1 MRFRGSLFILLI
13 FYMMSLTEVQ
23 LTEVKV
29 LPAYA
34 EIQPAITAEPDQPSP
49 VPLQQETITTGAGI
63 ELPELDITAVG
74 DIMLGRSVGR
84 KLQKAGSY
92 KYAFSAVE
100 DVLKQGDIVF
110 ANLESPITAST
121 HGLSP
126 DKKIVLK
133 SSPDAVE
140 AIVSGGFNLL
150 SLSNNHIMDYYD
162 TGLYDTMALLDKSG
176 IIHSGAGKN
185 REEAARPV
193 LMEKNG
199 YKIGLLSY
207 TDMADIVYEGEPSIS
222 FAAGD
227 DKAGVIPRDYE
238 TARQAIANLRGSV
251 DLLIVS
257 LHWGV
262 EESFTVA
269 PEQIDFA
276 RKLLDD
282 GADMILG
289 HHPHQFQGIEIY
301 KGKPILYSMGN
312 FMFDQNDPENMETF
326 ITEMHYEGKNLKSL
340 IARPVRIVE
349 KCRAEMQTGAAAQSI
364 LAREVGLCEK
374 LGAAPKIE
382 GDALVFLDDA
392 K

>member
-1 MRFRGSLFILLI
+1 MRVRGPIFILLI
-13 FYMMSLTEVQ
+13 IYMMSLTELQ
-23 LTEVKV
+23 LTEVRV

-34 EIQPAITAEPDQPSP
+34 EIEPAITAEPDQPPP
-49 VPLQQETITTGAGI
+49 VPLPQKLITTGTGI
-63 ELPELDITAVG
+63 DLSELDITAVG

-84 KLQKAGSY
+84 RLQKAGSY

-100 DVLKQGDIVF
+100 DVLKRGDIVF

-121 HGLSP
+121 HGLSA

-133 SSPDAVE
+133 SSPDAME

-162 TGLYDTMALLDKSG
+162 TGLKDTMALLDKNG
-176 IIHSGAGKN
+176 IMYFGAGKN

-199 YKIGLLSY
+199 YKIGLLAY
-207 TDMADIVYEGEPSIS
+207 TDMANIVYEGNPSIS

-227 DKAGVIPRDYE
+227 EKAGVIPRDYE
-238 TARQAIANLRGSV
+238 TARQAVAKLRSSV

-262 EESFTVA
+262 EESFTIT

-326 ITEMHYEGKNLKSL
+326 ITEMHYEGKYLKSL
-340 IARPVRIVE
+340 TARPVRIVE
-349 KCRAEMQTGAAAQSI
+349 KCRAELQTGAAAQSI
-364 LAREVGLCEK
+364 LTREAGLCEK
-374 LGAAPKIE
+374 LGNAPKIE
-382 GDALVFLDDA
+382 GDALVFL